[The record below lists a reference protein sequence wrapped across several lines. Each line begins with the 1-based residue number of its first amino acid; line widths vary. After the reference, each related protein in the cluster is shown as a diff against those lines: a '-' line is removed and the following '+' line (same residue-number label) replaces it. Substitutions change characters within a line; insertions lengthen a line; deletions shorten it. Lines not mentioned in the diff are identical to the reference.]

1 MSAADATTGNG
12 GGVFYGNI
20 LSLRINTPQLHLS
33 RIKLAHF
40 KNYASG
46 ELHFA
51 ERLNVIVGQNGMGK
65 TNLLDAIYY
74 LCMGKSYFP
83 VTDQYIVQHE
93 GTFFRLEGDFVR
105 AVGKKD
111 RMVIKVEPRKR
122 KELEINKKPY
132 DKVADHVG
140 VFPVVI
146 VVPDDTLLIKEG
158 SEERRRFLDNTLSQL
173 DARYLSALMLYNK
186 VLKQRN
192 ALLKQARGH
201 AMPES
206 LLAVYDQQLAAPA
219 QYIFEQRQLFVE
231 QFTAPFQAAHQ
242 AICAGQEA
250 VSLQYKSPLH
260 KAALPELLRD
270 SRDKDMALER
280 TTQGIHRDDLVFDL
294 EDHPLRRLGSQ
305 GQLKSFVLALKLAQ
319 YRFLQTHKQVQPIL
333 LLDDI
338 FDKLDPQ
345 RVTQLM
351 DYIMAADFGQVF
363 LSDTDQ
369 HRIDRILQ
377 GQSGVSAACFA
388 IQSGVAAP
396 VQSNDAHE

>member
-1 MSAADATTGNG
+1 
-12 GGVFYGNI
+12 
-20 LSLRINTPQLHLS
+20 
-33 RIKLAHF
+33 LAHF
-40 KNYASG
+40 KNYAAG

-51 ERLNVIVGQNGMGK
+51 ERLNVILGQNGMGK

-83 VTDQYIVQHE
+83 VIDQYIVEHE

-105 AVGKKD
+105 ATGKKD
-111 RMVIKVEPRKR
+111 RVVIKVEPRKR
-122 KELEINKKPY
+122 KELEINKKQY
-132 DKVADHVG
+132 ERVADHVG

-173 DARYLSALMLYNK
+173 DARYLSALLLYNK

-192 ALLKQARGH
+192 ALLKQARGRTI
-201 AMPES
+201 PES
-206 LLAVYDQQLAAPA
+206 LLAVYDQQLAPPA
-219 QYIFEQRQLFVE
+219 QYIFEQRQQFVE
-231 QFTAPFQAAHQ
+231 QFTVPFQAAHQ

-250 VSLQYKSPLH
+250 VSLHYKSPLH
-260 KAALPELLRD
+260 KATLSELLRD
-270 SRDKDMALER
+270 SRDKDVALER

-305 GQLKSFVLALKLAQ
+305 GQMKSFVLALKLAQ
-319 YRFLQTHKQVQPIL
+319 YRFLQTHKQVPPIL

-363 LSDTDQ
+363 LSDTDP
-369 HRIDRILQ
+369 HRVNRILQ
-377 GQSGVSAACFA
+377 GQSGIPTACFA
-388 IQSGVAAP
+388 IRSGATTTFQPNA
-396 VQSNDAHE
+396 DE